1 MLVFGVI
8 LVRIF
13 PHSYSVRVRENAD
26 QNNSEC
32 GHFSRSVLLNLN
44 FFTRAEWVTMS
55 KANVITSNV
64 TSTLFKDVYISLF
77 SLWRIATQEWP
88 AQSPDCVGLKI
99 KRSADPDF
107 WYYREHRNRPVIRI
121 NSGKWHFWYWSYFCN
136 LGKHLILMQLLIRRV
151 GGDGRS
157 NGFNKS
163 NRNTV
168 KACGTVISNIL
179 KFFSCC
185 IVINFFQLAYI
196 VNLIR

>member
-1 MLVFGVI
+1 MLVFGVS

-136 LGKHLILMQLLIRRV
+136 LGKHLILMQW
-151 GGDGRS
+151 
-157 NGFNKS
+157 
-163 NRNTV
+163 
-168 KACGTVISNIL
+168 
-179 KFFSCC
+179 
-185 IVINFFQLAYI
+185 
-196 VNLIR
+196 

>member
-1 MLVFGVI
+1 M
-8 LVRIF
+8 
-13 PHSYSVRVRENAD
+13 
-26 QNNSEC
+26 
-32 GHFSRSVLLNLN
+32 
-44 FFTRAEWVTMS
+44 
-55 KANVITSNV
+55 
-64 TSTLFKDVYISLF
+64 F

-107 WYYREHRNRPVIRI
+107 WYYREQRNRPVIRI

-185 IVINFFQLAYI
+185 IIITSFSWHILSIWSGKFVFCMDSGLFPVRFPAMSEKKVFTLSGKRLLLWS
-196 VNLIR
+196 LI